1 MVSPARQFSAAAG
14 EERVLAV
21 VRELLAELGHAA
33 ALRSAGLASHL
44 ERDLGLGSLERVEL
58 LLRLDNVFG
67 TRLDENVLAAA
78 DTVQDLVAAVAA
90 ATGPRPVAAP
100 DLSDASVRAEA
111 TGRTA
116 EISFPAQARP
126 SEGLAEGI
134 PSAETLQEVLR
145 QRGRADASRTHL
157 IFYEDDAEGPSLT
170 FGALLEGAERVAADL
185 ARRGIGRGDT
195 VALMLPT
202 SRDFFLAF
210 AGILL
215 AGATPVPIYP
225 PFRADRIA
233 EYAER
238 QSAILANAG
247 ARLLVTFREAA
258 SVAKLLKPLV
268 PSLEGVVTA
277 EALAASRAPAPLGAL
292 VHGHSDDL
300 ALLQYT
306 SGSTGNPKGVMLTHA
321 NLLANARAIGEALGM
336 RDDDVGVSWLP
347 LYHDM
352 GLIGAWLMPLYF
364 GLPVVVMSPL
374 AFLSRP
380 ARWLRAFHRYR
391 GTMGAA
397 PNFAY
402 ELAAAKITDEEIEGL
417 DLSCWRAALNGAEPV
432 LPATLDR
439 FAGRFARCGFRR
451 ETLLPVYGLAEAS
464 LAVTIPPVG
473 RGPRVDHLE
482 RAAFTQ
488 EGRAVPAP
496 PPENA
501 AANSFDD
508 PNVISFVSAGPPV
521 PRHEV
526 RIAYERGEDVG
537 ERVEGQLWF
546 RGPSATQGYYRNETA
561 TAALFPQS
569 AGAGWVN
576 SGDRAYRAG
585 GEIYITGRVKDII
598 IHAGHNLYPHEIED
612 AVARVPGVRKGCVV
626 VFGAPDPATGTE
638 RLVIVA
644 ESREGSRDARSRIA
658 QAVTAQVTEAI
669 GLPPSVVEVVP
680 PNVIPKTSSGKLRRD
695 ATKQL
700 FLAGELDSPAQ
711 PVWLQLARLG
721 IASSAGRI
729 RAALRRTA
737 EIIYGCYALATF
749 ALLLLPTWLLV
760 LASRRRETAARV
772 TRAGLRVYLKLAGWR
787 VRVEGWENLREN
799 RPRMLVSNHTSY
811 ADIVAL
817 MATLGTGYHF
827 VAKSEVMAMPF
838 FKTFLRKLGHFSF
851 QREDPHARLVQAEQ
865 IEEALRRGE
874 SVFVFPEGTFSA
886 QAGVRPFHLGA
897 FKAAIAAQREIV
909 PIALEGTRR
918 VLRDGT
924 WLPRPE
930 RITISICPPIAPP
943 ASAEDWQSIVRV
955 RDEAR
960 SIISQFARE
969 PLL

>member
-1 MVSPARQFSAAAG
+1 MVSPARQFNAVAD
-14 EERVLAV
+14 EERVLDV
-21 VRELLAELGHAA
+21 VRGLVAELGHES
-33 ALRSAGLASHL
+33 ALRSAGPASHL
-44 ERDLGLGSLERVEL
+44 DRDLGLGSLERVEL
-58 LLRLDNVFG
+58 LLRLEKMFG
-67 TRLDENVLAAA
+67 VRLDENVLAAA
-78 DTVQDLVAAVAA
+78 ETVQDLIAALGA
-90 ATGPRPVAAP
+90 ATGAPSTQAA
-100 DLSDASVRAEA
+100 RAEA
-111 TGRTA
+111 ASRA
-116 EISFPAQARP
+116 MQISFTGQ
-126 SEGLAEGI
+126 AEGI
-134 PSAETLQEVLR
+134 PGAETFQEVLR
-145 QRGRADASRTHL
+145 HRGRADASRTHL
-157 IFYEDDAEGPSLT
+157 IFYEDEGEGASLT
-170 FGALLEGAERVAADL
+170 FGQLLEGAERVAADL
-185 ARRGIGRGDT
+185 TKRGIGRGDT

-202 SRDFFLAF
+202 SREFFLSF

-277 EALAASRAPAPLGAL
+277 EALVASSTPAPLGPQL
-292 VHGHSDDL
+292 HSRGEDL

-321 NLLANARAIGEALGM
+321 NLLANVRAIGEALGL
-336 RDDDVGVSWLP
+336 RNDEVGVSWLP

-364 GLPVVVMSPL
+364 GVPVVVLSPL

-380 ARWLRAFHRYR
+380 ARWLRAFHRYH
-391 GTMGAA
+391 GTLGAA

-402 ELAAAKITDEEIEGL
+402 ELAAAKISDDEIQGL
-417 DLSCWRAALNGAEPV
+417 DLSSWRAALNGAEPV

-439 FAGRFARCGFRR
+439 FAARFTRCGFRR
-451 ETLLPVYGLAEAS
+451 EALLPVYGLAESS

-473 RGPRVDHLE
+473 RGPLVDRLD
-482 RAAFTQ
+482 RAAFAQ

-496 PPENA
+496 SESA
-501 AANSFDD
+501 GSGAIED

-526 RIAYERGEDVG
+526 RIANERGEDVG

-546 RGPSATQGYYRNETA
+546 RGSSATQGYYRNESATTA
-561 TAALFPQS
+561 LLPEGAA
-569 AGAGWVN
+569 AGWVN

-585 GEIYITGRVKDII
+585 GEIFITGRVKDII

-626 VFGAPDPATGTE
+626 AFGAADPVAGTE

-644 ESREGSRDARSRIA
+644 ESRDRKREARERLARAIN
-658 QAVTAQVTEAI
+658 AQVTETL
-669 GLPPSVVEVVP
+669 GLPADVVKVVP
-680 PNVIPKTSSGKLRRD
+680 PNAIPKTSSGKLRRD
-695 ATKQL
+695 ETKQR
-700 FLAGELDSPAQ
+700 FLSAKLGSGAP
-711 PVWLQLARLG
+711 PTWLQLARLG
-721 IASSAGRI
+721 AASGAGRI
-729 RAALRRTA
+729 RAAIQRAA
-737 EIIYGCYALATF
+737 EVTYGCYAIATF
-749 ALLLLPTWLLV
+749 ALLLLPAWLFV
-760 LASRRRETAARV
+760 LISRSRKNSAGVTTAAL
-772 TRAGLRVYLKLAGWR
+772 RAYLKVAGWR
-787 VRVEGWENLREN
+787 VRVDGRENLREN
-799 RPRMLVSNHTSY
+799 VPRMLVANHTSY
-811 ADIVAL
+811 ADIVVL
-817 MATLGTGYHF
+817 MAALGTDYHF
-827 VAKSEVMAMPF
+827 VAKAEVMSMPF
-838 FKTFLRKLGHFSF
+838 FRTFLRKLGHFSF
-851 QREDPHARLVQAEQ
+851 RREDPRARLHQAEQ

-874 SVFVFPEGTFSA
+874 SVFVFPEGTFTA

-909 PIALEGTRR
+909 PIALDGTRQ

-924 WLPRPE
+924 WLPRPG
-930 RITISICPPIAPP
+930 RITITICPAIPP
-943 ASAEDWQSIVRV
+943 PPSVDDWQQIVRV
-955 RDEAR
+955 RDAAR
-960 SIISQFARE
+960 EMIARFAHE